1 MTALGV
7 VQARDVVQPALGWG
21 QGAAQTYDALSV
33 RLGLPRREI
42 EEAVEGMRR
51 DGVAICTSSSGK
63 HRGVWLTSDPDEVR
77 EQYRRLRQ
85 RAIHQLAN
93 LRRMLRTAEAME
105 RPLTLW
111 DVA

>member
-1 MTALGV
+1 MTVLEA
-7 VQARDVVQPALGWG
+7 VQTRDVLELHLGWG
-21 QGAAQTYDALSV
+21 AAAAQTYEALSA

-42 EEAVEGMRR
+42 EAAIESLRR
-51 DGVAICTSSSGK
+51 DGVAVCTGR
-63 HRGVWLTSDPDEVR
+63 RGVWLTNDPAEVR
-77 EQYRRLRQ
+77 EQYRRLRR

-111 DVA
+111 EQAS